1 MSRRRGIRKPLRER
15 NIDTRLL
22 REDRVFAMLDKA
34 KAQVDCMSDE
44 DLRRLQN
51 VLREYFREEVNG

>member
-1 MSRRRGIRKPLRER
+1 MSHRKGIRKPLRDR
-15 NIDTRLL
+15 NIAARLL
-22 REDRVFAMLDKA
+22 REDRVFVMLNKA

-51 VLREYFREEVNG
+51 VFREYFREETK